1 MIIEIKV
8 EGKRRRGE
16 GEIFFLIEEKKK
28 KGRTTTTGEENRSN
42 DYRDE
47 VEIN

>member
-8 EGKRRRGE
+8 EGKRGRRE

-28 KGRTTTTGEENRSN
+28 EGRRQLGRKIVVTITETR
-42 DYRDE
+42 
-47 VEIN
+47 